1 MFANAH
7 CNSVKYG
14 FCCDGLLQN
23 GELLVSTDHVTAD
36 SDAGIVEFIKAYKS
50 DEGNYT
56 CIAVNDAG
64 NHSHTAHLVVRGM
77 LSVYCCLPSTRVRKN
92 ARVQSIIL
100 MVVRL
105 FSIIF
110 FTVKHM
116 PNVLLVARITSHQ
129 ISKNNSATLSVKHMP

>member
-23 GELLVSTDHVTAD
+23 GELLVSTDHVTVD

-56 CIAVNDAG
+56 CTAVNDAG

-77 LSVYCCLPSTRVRKN
+77 LSVYCCLPSTRVHKN
-92 ARVQSIIL
+92 ARVQSL
-100 MVVRL
+100 TVVRL
-105 FSIIF
+105 FSMIF
-110 FTVKHM
+110 FAVKHM
-116 PNVLLVARITSHQ
+116 QNVLLVARITSHQ
-129 ISKNNSATLSVKHMP
+129 INKNNSATLSVKHVP